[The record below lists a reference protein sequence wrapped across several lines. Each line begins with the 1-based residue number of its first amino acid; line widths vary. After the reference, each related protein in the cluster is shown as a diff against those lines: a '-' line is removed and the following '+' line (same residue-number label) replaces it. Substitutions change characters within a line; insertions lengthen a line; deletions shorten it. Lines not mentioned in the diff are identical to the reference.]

1 MKVKDQI
8 LGLLKKEPNLTSGE
22 VANRFGYTFK
32 DNPKDYDRI
41 RVSAKKYCKN
51 VSSSAKTN
59 SSKKTVETFLKK
71 KRKEEI
77 FDRQNEFLSLVE
89 NVTGVQRNHYSL
101 PNSLETHYEAY
112 KLPKECNDIL
122 FINDIHLPYHS
133 ITALN
138 VALKYGFEKK
148 VNTVFING
156 DLIDFYAVS
165 RFQKDP
171 RKRNLGNEIKTTRD
185 FLAVLR
191 KIFPKAKIFFKL
203 GNHDVRWE
211 HYLIEKAPELLGL
224 DEFNLESILKL
235 ADHDITMIPDKQIV
249 HIGKLTA
256 LHGHELGTSIM
267 SPVNIARGLYLKA
280 KDNAICGHH
289 HQTSEHT
296 EPNINGKVV
305 TCWSVACLSELH
317 PDYAPINKYTHGFAH
332 VKVVDEEGNFEV
344 TNMRIINGK
353 LR

>member
-1 MKVKDQI
+1 MKLKEQI
-8 LGLLKKEPNLTSGE
+8 LKILVKEPNLTGGE
-22 VANRFGYTFK
+22 IANRFGYTYK
-32 DNPKDYDRI
+32 EDRGDYDRI
-41 RVSAKKYCKN
+41 RIYASQLIKR
-51 VSSSAKTN
+51 SSSEKPN
-59 SSKKTVETFLKK
+59 NPQKVVKNYIKQ
-71 KRKEEI
+71 KRKEEV
-77 FDRQNEFLSLVE
+77 DNQNEFLSLAE
-89 NVTGVQRNHYSL
+89 NITGKQRNTYNL

-112 KLPKECNDIL
+112 KLPKDCNDIL

-133 ITALN
+133 LTALN
-138 VALKYGFEKK
+138 IALKYGFDKK
-148 VNTVFING
+148 VNTIFING
-156 DLIDFYAVS
+156 DLIDFYAIS

-171 RKRNLGNEIKTTRD
+171 RKRDLSNEIKTTRD
-185 FLAVLR
+185 FLSILR
-191 KIFPKAKIFFKL
+191 KIFPLAKIFYKL

-211 HYLIEKAPELLGL
+211 HYLIEKCPDLLGL
-224 DEFNLESILKL
+224 SEFNLESILKL

-289 HQTSEHT
+289 HQSSEHT

-332 VKVVDEEGNFEV
+332 IRVVDEEGNFEV
-344 TNMRIINGK
+344 TNLRIINGK
-353 LR
+353 IR

>member
-1 MKVKDQI
+1 MKLKEQI
-8 LGLLKKEPNLTSGE
+8 LKILVKEPNLTGGQI
-22 VANRFGYTFK
+22 ANRFGYTYK
-32 DNPKDYDRI
+32 EDRSDYDRI
-41 RVSAKKYCKN
+41 RIYASQLIKR
-51 VSSSAKTN
+51 SSSEKPN
-59 SSKKTVETFLKK
+59 NPQKVVKNYIKQ
-71 KRKEEI
+71 KRKEEV
-77 FDRQNEFLSLVE
+77 DNQNEFLSLAE
-89 NVTGVQRNHYSL
+89 NITGKQRNTYNL

-133 ITALN
+133 LTALN
-138 VALKYGFEKK
+138 IALKYGFDKK
-148 VNTVFING
+148 VNTIFING
-156 DLIDFYAVS
+156 DLIDFYAIS

-171 RKRNLGNEIKTTRD
+171 RKRDLGTEIKTTRD
-185 FLAVLR
+185 FLSILR
-191 KIFPKAKIFFKL
+191 KIFPLAKIFYKL

-211 HYLIEKAPELLGL
+211 HYLIEKAPDLLGL

-235 ADHDITMIPDKQIV
+235 KDHDITLIPDKQIV

-289 HQTSEHT
+289 HQSSEHT

-332 VKVVDEEGNFEV
+332 IRVVDDEGNFEV
-344 TNMRIINGK
+344 TNLRIINGK
-353 LR
+353 IR

>member
-1 MKVKDQI
+1 MKLKEQI
-8 LGLLKKEPNLTSGE
+8 LKILVKEPNLTGGQI
-22 VANRFGYTFK
+22 ANRFGYTYK
-32 DNPKDYDRI
+32 EDRADYDRI
-41 RVSAKKYCKN
+41 RIYASQLIKR
-51 VSSSAKTN
+51 SSSEKPN
-59 SSKKTVETFLKK
+59 NPQKVVQNYIKE
-71 KRKEEI
+71 KRKEEV
-77 FDRQNEFLSLVE
+77 DNQNEFLSLAE
-89 NVTGVQRNHYSL
+89 NVTGKQRNTYNL

-133 ITALN
+133 LTALN
-138 VALKYGFEKK
+138 IALKYGFDKK
-148 VNTVFING
+148 VNTIFING
-156 DLIDFYAVS
+156 DLIDFYAIS

-171 RKRNLGNEIKTTRD
+171 RKRDLGTEIKTTRD

-191 KIFPKAKIFFKL
+191 KIFPLAKIFYKL

-211 HYLIEKAPELLGL
+211 HYLIEKAPDLLGL
-224 DEFNLESILKL
+224 SEFNLESILKL

-289 HQTSEHT
+289 HQSSEHT

-332 VKVVDEEGNFEV
+332 VRVVDEEGNFEV
-344 TNMRIINGK
+344 TNLRIINGK
-353 LR
+353 IR

>member
-1 MKVKDQI
+1 MKLKKQI
-8 LGLLKKEPNLTSGE
+8 LGVLAKEPNLTGGQI
-22 VANRFGYTFK
+22 ANRFGYTYK
-32 DNPKDYDRI
+32 EDRADYDRI
-41 RVSAKKYCKN
+41 RIYASQLIKRSISEKPNNPQKVVQNYIKQ
-51 VSSSAKTN
+51 
-59 SSKKTVETFLKK
+59 
-71 KRKEEI
+71 KRKEEV
-77 FDRQNEFLSLVE
+77 DNQNEFLSLAE
-89 NVTGVQRNHYSL
+89 NITGKQRNTYNL

-133 ITALN
+133 LTALN
-138 VALKYGFEKK
+138 IALKYGFDKK
-148 VNTVFING
+148 VNTIFING
-156 DLIDFYAVS
+156 DLIDFYAIS

-171 RKRNLGNEIKTTRD
+171 RKRDLGMEIKTTRD
-185 FLAVLR
+185 FLSILR
-191 KIFPKAKIFFKL
+191 KIFPLAKIFYKL

-211 HYLIEKAPELLGL
+211 HYLIEKAPDLLGL
-224 DEFNLESILKL
+224 SEFNLESILKL

-289 HQTSEHT
+289 HQSSEHT

-332 VKVVDEEGNFEV
+332 IRVVDEEGNFEV
-344 TNMRIINGK
+344 TNLRIINGK
-353 LR
+353 IR

>member
-1 MKVKDQI
+1 MKLKDQI
-8 LGLLKKEPNLTSGE
+8 LAILKKEPNLTAGE
-22 VANRFGYTFK
+22 VANRFGYTYK
-32 DNPKDYDRI
+32 DNPKEYDRL
-41 RVSAKKYCKN
+41 RASARKYCKK
-51 VSSSAKTN
+51 VSSSEKPN
-59 SSKKTVETFLKK
+59 NPQKTVEAFLKE
-71 KRKEEI
+71 KRKEEN
-77 FDRQNEFLSLVE
+77 FDLQNEFLSLAE

-122 FINDIHLPYHS
+122 IINDIHLPYHS

-148 VNTVFING
+148 VNTILING
-156 DLIDFYAVS
+156 DLIDFYTIS

-171 RKRNLGNEIKTTRD
+171 RKRNLANEIKTTRD

-211 HYLIEKAPELLGL
+211 HYLIEKAPDLLGL
-224 DEFNLESILKL
+224 DEFNLESILRL
-235 ADHDITMIPDKQIV
+235 SDHDITMIPDKQIV

>member
-1 MKVKDQI
+1 MKFKEKI
-8 LGLLKKEPNLTSGE
+8 LGVLAKKPNLSPGQ
-22 VANRFGYTFK
+22 VANELGIYWTSNRDEY
-32 DNPKDYDRI
+32 NQI
-41 RVSAKKYCKN
+41 RCAAKRYCN
-51 VSSSAKTN
+51 QSSSEKPN
-59 SSKKTVETFLKK
+59 NPQKVVQNYIKE
-71 KRKEEI
+71 KRKEEV
-77 FDRQNEFLSLVE
+77 DNQNEFLSLAE
-89 NVTGVQRNHYSL
+89 NITGKQRNTYNL

-133 ITALN
+133 LTALN
-138 VALKYGFEKK
+138 IALKYGFDKK
-148 VNTVFING
+148 VNTIFING
-156 DLIDFYAVS
+156 DLIDFYAIS

-171 RKRNLGNEIKTTRD
+171 RKRDLGTEIKTTRD
-185 FLAVLR
+185 FLSILR
-191 KIFPKAKIFFKL
+191 KIFPLAKIFYKL

-211 HYLIEKAPELLGL
+211 HYLIEKCPDLLGL
-224 DEFNLESILKL
+224 SEFNLESILKL
-235 ADHDITMIPDKQIV
+235 VDHDITMIPDKQIV

-289 HQTSEHT
+289 HQSSEHT

-332 VKVVDEEGNFEV
+332 IRVVDEEGNFEV
-344 TNMRIINGK
+344 TNLRIINGK
-353 LR
+353 IR